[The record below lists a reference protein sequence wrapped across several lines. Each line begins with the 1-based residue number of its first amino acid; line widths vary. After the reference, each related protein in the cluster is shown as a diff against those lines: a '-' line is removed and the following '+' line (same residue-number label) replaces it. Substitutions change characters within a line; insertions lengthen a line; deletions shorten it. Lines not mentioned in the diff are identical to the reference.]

1 MTLVYTFPLIFAVES
16 VTKSTWT
23 RNFFTPVAVVLVF
36 NVADLS
42 GRILGLR
49 HVVLVKELQDI
60 EFLLTRLKSLSVPQ
74 AVQ

>member
-1 MTLVYTFPLIFAVES
+1 M
-16 VTKSTWT
+16 
-23 RNFFTPVAVVLVF
+23 AVVLVF

-74 AVQ
+74 AVQQMTNLTDFEI

>member
-1 MTLVYTFPLIFAVES
+1 M
-16 VTKSTWT
+16 TKSAWT

-49 HVVLVKELQDI
+49 HVVLVKELQGI
-60 EFLLTRLKSLSVPQ
+60 ELLLTRLKSLSVPRAAQKMTNEIPQ
-74 AVQ
+74 ASF